1 MMKHKGYR
9 GVVTF
14 DDDAGIFHGEVVG
27 IRDVVTFQGKSA
39 AQLTKAFKDSVDEY
53 VAFCSERGKEPDKAF
68 SGKLLVRL
76 SPEQHREIAAA
87 ARASGLSLN
96 AWIAHTVRQKAEE
109 ELAG

>member
-53 VAFCSERGKEPDKAF
+53 LAFCNVGVFRCGSVPVAER
-68 SGKLLVRL
+68 V
-76 SPEQHREIAAA
+76 
-87 ARASGLSLN
+87 
-96 AWIAHTVRQKAEE
+96 
-109 ELAG
+109 